1 MMVFQEPHSL
11 CAHSQKQHVLPYF
24 LIVWSPMKNNKH
36 SLWRFIYKLHRY
48 IGLTSSLVLI
58 MLAVTGIALNHTA
71 ELQLDQRTIKSTAIL
86 DWYGIKSPDK
96 LRSFA
101 TRNHWLTQM
110 GQKIYFDQ
118 HVFLENQSPL
128 LGVVETEQFI
138 VIAFYNS
145 LQLLTH
151 SGELIE
157 KIPFAAIEHIGSGLQ
172 QSIVIQSSQGYTS
185 SNDGLL
191 SWQPY
196 LDKPVTWST
205 SQATPEILATPLQ
218 QSFVRSILPVE
229 RVILDLHSGRLFGT
243 FGVIIVDISGIFLL
257 ILAISGCAIWLKH
270 KLRSLRHA
278 RRTYRQR

>member
-1 MMVFQEPHSL
+1 
-11 CAHSQKQHVLPYF
+11 
-24 LIVWSPMKNNKH
+24 MKNNKH

-196 LDKPVTWST
+196 LDKPVTWSA